1 MLVVTFVPTLM
12 LGIWLLV
19 NAMLVRYK
27 FKTISKRTT
36 VYFIHNIIILTISLI
51 TAKTNKSE

>member
-27 FKTISKRTT
+27 FKTISKR

>member
-51 TAKTNKSE
+51 TAKTNK